1 MLHRPEQATAFE
13 LRVNGSFAPYA
24 WLFLENAA
32 REFGFAVA
40 A

>member
-1 MLHRPEQATAFE
+1 MLHRLEQAEGFE
-13 LRVNGSFAPYA
+13 LHVNGSFAPYA
-24 WLFLENAA
+24 WQFLENAA